1 LLFVVIMIITVI
13 QVRTSRRWV
22 YYQGDDR

>member
-1 LLFVVIMIITVI
+1 VVIMIITVI